1 MTYYHFVAAAF
12 CAALA
17 LSSCSDDSKSANTST
32 PAQAP
37 LAIEATLANKKPVK
51 NTVVASGT
59 LLPFEEATLFPEIH
73 ALVTKIFVKEGR
85 AVAKGDLLI
94 KLFDEDIL
102 ANQKRITAQL
112 ALANETVSRLSKLSK
127 VDGVSR
133 QELDQATLQ
142 VSVLEAELELN
153 RVALSRTE
161 IRAPFS
167 GIVGLRSVS
176 PGSYVNPSMPLLT
189 IRQMNPLKLDF
200 SVAERFA
207 TMIKE
212 NQMVHFSVEGD
223 TAKYSAKVLASE
235 KAIESETRS
244 LRIRALVNNV
254 GNSLIPGAFAEVSLE
269 LGGERESIFVPT
281 QSVIPQG
288 RKKSVVVIENGIA
301 RFAEVKTG
309 LRMAE
314 QVEILEG
321 ILSNDTIATT
331 GILFLKPGAP
341 VKITQLINN

>member
-1 MTYYHFVAAAF
+1 MTNYHFVAAAF

-17 LSSCSDDSKSANTST
+17 LSSCSDDSKSVNTNS

-37 LAIEATLANKKPVK
+37 LAIEATLANMKPVK
-51 NTVVASGT
+51 NTVIASGT
-59 LLPFEEATLFPEIH
+59 LLPFEEATLFPEVN
-73 ALVTKIFVKEGR
+73 AVVTKIFVKEGS

-102 ANQKRITAQL
+102 ANQKRIVAQL

-133 QELDQATLQ
+133 QELDQAMLQ
-142 VSVLEAELELN
+142 VSVLEADLELN

-176 PGSYVNPSMPLLT
+176 PGSYVNPSIALLT

-200 SVAERFA
+200 TVAERFA
-207 TMIKE
+207 SLIKE
-212 NQMVHFSVEGD
+212 NQLVQFSVEGD
-223 TAKYSAKVLASE
+223 TAKYGARVLASE

-244 LRIRALVNNV
+244 LRIRAMVNND

-309 LRMAE
+309 LRMTE
-314 QVEILEG
+314 QIEILEG
-321 ILSNDTIATT
+321 LLSNDTIATT